1 MFDDEDDG
9 DGKMS
14 AGELNK
20 VYDRMIKHLIGE
32 MTFALM
38 TFLFIIFVVIMPLC
52 THYHFLRP
60 TADPPW
66 TPVEAFYWSIITFST
81 IGLGDYVPM
90 TGTPASLW
98 GDFLNG
104 SQFWYIFLG
113 LILLAAILNEAQEHC
128 RLSSVFALLLVVPGI
143 MAEMVTIE
151 GCSSCAH
158 CPCRRPNAEQV
169 RQRAR
174 ERGDQ
179 FGAVHG
185 AVVSATELPPHV
197 EPE

>member
-1 MFDDEDDG
+1 LFDDEDDG

-20 VYDRMIKHLIGE
+20 VRVHGHGRRSFNIRHTDVRPTLRLCVHACASLRKRPSVCVRARAREHATQVYDRMIKHLIGE

-104 SQFWYIFLG
+104 SQVRYIRF
-113 LILLAAILNEAQEHC
+113 
-128 RLSSVFALLLVVPGI
+128 SS
-143 MAEMVTIE
+143 
-151 GCSSCAH
+151 
-158 CPCRRPNAEQV
+158 
-169 RQRAR
+169 AR
-174 ERGDQ
+174 
-179 FGAVHG
+179 
-185 AVVSATELPPHV
+185 
-197 EPE
+197 